1 LANILVVDD
10 DEVIRTLTRL
20 HLTNAGYRV
29 ELAED
34 AVEAGRILYDARL
47 DLLIIDVEMPY
58 LNGLE
63 FAALMMDDATVPQ
76 IPIILITSHERF
88 REQAQIIGVDC
99 LIKPFFADQLLE
111 AVARRLERKTSVA
124 VVP

>member
-1 LANILVVDD
+1 
-10 DEVIRTLTRL
+10 
-20 HLTNAGYRV
+20 
-29 ELAED
+29 
-34 AVEAGRILYDARL
+34 VEAGRILYDARP
-47 DLLIIDVEMPY
+47 DLLIIEVEMPY

-111 AVARRLERKTSVA
+111 AVARGLERKTSMA